1 MKEEEMI
8 REKDDKLRIVTLNL
22 RCIEVLCGYTTKD
35 LHSAYC
41 NDLFSVLSFLK
52 CSAEFNTL
60 NYLCLKIFYFFCLKN
75 LVLLELSHFLLS
87 LITSSAHPN
96 IDVPENFTST
106 HYSTSS
112 KCLQWVPQNLRFTTL
127 DSVE

>member
-41 NDLFSVLSFLK
+41 NNFFSVLSFLK

-60 NYLCLKIFYFFCLKN
+60 NYLCLKIFYFFF
-75 LVLLELSHFLLS
+75 VSRIWFFSSSHIFSSVSLLPLLIQTLMFQRIS
-87 LITSSAHPN
+87 PQPTTQLLPN
-96 IDVPENFTST
+96 ACSGCPRI
-106 HYSTSS
+106 
-112 KCLQWVPQNLRFTTL
+112 
-127 DSVE
+127 

>member
-1 MKEEEMI
+1 MI

-41 NDLFSVLSFLK
+41 NNFFSVLSFLK

-60 NYLCLKIFYFFCLKN
+60 NYLCLKIFYFF
-75 LVLLELSHFLLS
+75 LSQESGSSQALTFSPQSHYFLC
-87 LITSSAHPN
+87 
-96 IDVPENFTST
+96 
-106 HYSTSS
+106 SS
-112 KCLQWVPQNLRFTTL
+112 KH
-127 DSVE
+127 